1 MWLTNCHL
9 LCGCKLTFS
18 NSVYSW
24 YLMFEYTA
32 QMHYTRWVHKLY
44 NTDPKSKHSFYM
56 FMPYNS
62 ALYLCK
68 SNQQSVGLWSRDT
81 ADLQLWID
89 IDVDCSRKCLK
100 TPEHWVSSVIY
111 RDKQKLQQQW
121 DHICSWATTTFHSE
135 LNMRHDVDMQQSL
148 RQSIHSCGTQ
158 TMKQSS
164 FAPERRRLIVQW
176 ILAVVRHFCLDSE
189 ATRSVNYFNCA
200 VRNNLT

>member
-1 MWLTNCHL
+1 
-9 LCGCKLTFS
+9 
-18 NSVYSW
+18 
-24 YLMFEYTA
+24 MFEYIA
-32 QMHYTRWVHKLY
+32 QMHYTRWVHELY
-44 NTDPKSKHSFYM
+44 NTDPKSNHSFYM
-56 FMPYNS
+56 FMLHNS

-68 SNQQSVGLWSRDT
+68 SNQQFVGLWSRDT

-100 TPEHWVSSVIY
+100 IPEQTVSSVIY

-121 DHICSWATTTFHSE
+121 HHICSWAFHSK
-135 LNMRHDVDMQQSL
+135 LNMCHNADMQQSL

-176 ILAVVRHFCLDSE
+176 ILAVVKDIFVWIVRPR
-189 ATRSVNYFNCA
+189 RSMNYFNCA